1 MDPMT
6 VGFLAVGATLL
17 GVGVSLAAILVVGQR
32 PLRTEIAAVGTRLG
46 KRIDDTKTEL
56 RTEITAVE
64 TRLGTRIDRLED
76 RVTGLDSRL
85 SRLEGSLSAFL
96 GPFRRAP
103 VPEPTPDESPA

>member
-17 GVGVSLAAILVVGQR
+17 GVGVSLAAISVVGQR
-32 PLRTEIAAVGTRLG
+32 TLRTEIAAVETRLG
-46 KRIDDTKTEL
+46 KRIDAVQG
-56 RTEITAVE
+56 EINAVE

-96 GPFRRAP
+96 GPFRRTP
-103 VPEPTPDESPA
+103 VPEPTSDESPA